1 MYQGIYGKKY
11 QYDKGSD
18 SMVKREIIEIIKSYI
33 FNLKKNGINPEKV
46 ILFGSY
52 INSIPDE
59 WSDIDIA
66 VISSEFGKDTYAERV
81 TLSKL
86 AYPVDPRLE
95 VHPIGTFEFENES
108 WKTIIHEIRTTGFE
122 IAA

>member
-1 MYQGIYGKKY
+1 
-11 QYDKGSD
+11 
-18 SMVKREIIEIIKSYI
+18 MVKREIIEIIKSYI
-33 FNLKKNGINPEKV
+33 YYLKENGINPEKV
-46 ILFGSY
+46 ILFGSH
-52 INSIPDE
+52 INSMPDE

-86 AYPVDPRLE
+86 AYSIDPRLD
-95 VHPIGTFEFENES
+95 VHPIGSYEFENES
-108 WKTIIHEIRTTGFE
+108 WKTIIHEIKATGFE